1 MDKLFIPGSP
11 DTAEITLD
19 ASLGVFEISGK
30 SLPEDAI
37 VYFTPVDRYLEEY
50 VKQPAQVTTVN
61 MHLTYLNSSS
71 AKKLVDLVTQLETIA
86 AKGYKVEVNWY
97 YGEDDEE
104 MLEEG
109 QEFARLTSLPVNLEI
124 ES

>member
-19 ASLGVFEISGK
+19 GSTGTFEICGK

-37 VYFTPVDRYLEEY
+37 VYFAPVDNYIEEY
-50 VKQPAQVTTVN
+50 IKQPAPVTTVN
-61 MHLTYLNSSS
+61 LRLTYLNSSS
-71 AKKLVDLVTQLETIA
+71 AKKLVDLVTQLEDIA
-86 AKGYKVEVNWY
+86 SKGYKVVLNWFY
-97 YGEDDEE
+97 SEDDED

-109 QEFARLTSLPVNLEI
+109 QEFARLTSIPVNLEI
-124 ES
+124 E